1 MRMCAAIAL
10 LLTVLSSVSLFAHCE
25 IPCGIYGDDARF
37 KSLAEDLK
45 TIEKSMVQIQAL
57 SLDPGKNMNQLVRW
71 VNNKETHADHI
82 RDTISQYFLAQRIK
96 APATGDAAAVKDYTQ
111 NLQLLHKMIVSAM
124 KCKQTVDQ
132 KHVKEL
138 HDLLHKFQS
147 SYQK

>member
-1 MRMCAAIAL
+1 MCAAIAL

-57 SLDPGKNMNQLVRW
+57 SLDSGKNMNQLVRW

>member
-1 MRMCAAIAL
+1 MCAAIAL

>member
-1 MRMCAAIAL
+1 
-10 LLTVLSSVSLFAHCE
+10 
-25 IPCGIYGDDARF
+25 
-37 KSLAEDLK
+37 
-45 TIEKSMVQIQAL
+45 
-57 SLDPGKNMNQLVRW
+57 MNQLVRW